1 VGTPEYLG
9 RQKSM
14 QEALVEK
21 MTDFGFTVNQA
32 KVYLSIVQ
40 AGKTGVGRISK
51 NTQLH
56 RQDIYKLLPKL
67 ETMGLITRT
76 IDKPFMIEAL
86 PVKRALE
93 SIILKEKE
101 KSDQRIAQLEKSL
114 KVLSETIQQQP
125 ESKEDA
131 RFTLL
136 TTDEAILNRSEQSYK
151 KRTKN
156 VMIVTTIE
164 QIKTPSINH
173 FRAYTQIVED
183 GKAKLRLII
192 VGSEGKDEAV
202 QIAEKVAP
210 RKGSFKVKLIDR
222 CACKNYQLIDDKEVW
237 IATHQKTQAG
247 YPSILWTNDP
257 NIVGAYR
264 ENFNETWNSSKAVT
278 VYRTPVAKE
287 EKQGLLEE
295 AVVNLI
301 ATHV

>member
-1 VGTPEYLG
+1 
-9 RQKSM
+9 M
-14 QEALVEK
+14 QEDLVGR

-40 AGKTGVGRISK
+40 AGKTGVGKISK

-67 ETMGLITRT
+67 EKMGLITRT

-86 PVKRALE
+86 PVKKALG

-101 KSDQRIAQLEKSL
+101 KSDQRIAQLEKNL
-114 KVLSETIQQQP
+114 NELSETIQQQP
-125 ESKEDA
+125 ESIEDA

-136 TTDEAILNRSEQSYK
+136 TTDEAILNRSEQSFK
-151 KRTKN
+151 KRTKTIK
-156 VMIVTTIE
+156 IVTTIE
-164 QIKTPSINH
+164 QIKTPATHS
-173 FRAYTQIVED
+173 FRAYAQIIEY

-192 VGSEGKDEAV
+192 VGSESKDEVV

-210 RKGSFKVKLIDR
+210 RNGFFKVKLIDR

-257 NIVGAYR
+257 NMLEAYR
-264 ENFNETWNSSKAVT
+264 ENFNETWSSSRAVT
-278 VYRTPVAKE
+278 ICGNLPEKKVFSE
-287 EKQGLLEE
+287 ELI
-295 AVVNLI
+295 VNPI
-301 ATHV
+301 VTQV

>member
-1 VGTPEYLG
+1 
-9 RQKSM
+9 M
-14 QEALVEK
+14 QEDLVGK
-21 MTDFGFTVNQA
+21 MTDFGFTINQA

-67 ETMGLITRT
+67 EKMGLITRT

-86 PVKRALE
+86 PVKKALE
-93 SIILKEKE
+93 SIISKEKE
-101 KSDQRIAQLEKSL
+101 KAGQRIIQLEKNL
-114 KVLSETIQQQP
+114 NELSETIQQQP
-125 ESKEDA
+125 ESKEDT

-136 TTDEAILNRSEQSYK
+136 TTDEAILNRSKQSYR
-151 KRTKN
+151 KRSKN
-156 VMIVTTIE
+156 VMVVTTIE
-164 QIKTPSINH
+164 QIKTPSINF

-192 VGSEGKDEAV
+192 VGSEDKDEAM

-210 RKGSFKVKLIDR
+210 RNGSFKVKLIDR
-222 CACKNYQLIDDKEVW
+222 CACKNYQLLDDKEVW

-264 ENFNETWNSSKAVT
+264 ENFNDAWNSSRAVT
-278 VYRTPVAKE
+278 VYRNPTVRGK

-295 AVVNLI
+295 AVVNPI
-301 ATHV
+301 AAQV